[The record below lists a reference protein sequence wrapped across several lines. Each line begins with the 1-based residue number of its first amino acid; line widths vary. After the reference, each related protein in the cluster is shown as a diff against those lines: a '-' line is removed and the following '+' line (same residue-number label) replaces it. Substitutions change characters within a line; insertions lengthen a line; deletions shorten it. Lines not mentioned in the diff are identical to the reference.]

1 MFEIFLASMSKDSV
15 KNTKPAIIILV
26 LALLPGCAAV
36 NPVKTEPPTAA
47 STVCNADSDTFCVE
61 GGKDSG
67 ARLNRQGLE
76 FAAKQDYDQAMDQF
90 KRAIEL
96 DNANPEYHYNL
107 GVTYSFKGMKEEEEA
122 AYMEVLA
129 IESEDPSRNP
139 ALANTYFNLACLYA
153 LQGKKDQAFAQLD
166 KLFLVDANKLY
177 HYVQSDEDLNSL
189 RDDPRYKQIM
199 AKKPDNSKTEE
210 AGKSE
215 AQVK

>member
-1 MFEIFLASMSKDSV
+1 MFEIFLASMSKVSA
-15 KNTKPAIIILV
+15 KKTKPAIAILM

-36 NPVKTEPPTAA
+36 NPAKTEPPTVA
-47 STVCNADSDTFCVE
+47 STVCNADTDTFCVE
-61 GGKDSG
+61 GEKDSA

-76 FAAKQDYDQAMDQF
+76 YAAKQDYDQALEQF

-96 DNANPEYHYNL
+96 DNANPEYHYSL

-122 AYMEVLA
+122 AYMAVLA

-153 LQGKKDQAFAQLD
+153 LQGKKDQAFEHLQ
-166 KLFLVDANKLY
+166 KLFTLDAKKLY
-177 HYVQSDEDLNSL
+177 HFVQSDSDLDSL
-189 RDDPRYKQIM
+189 RDDPRYKQLM
-199 AKKPDNSKTEE
+199 AKKADDSKAEE